1 MTESKGQI
9 SSDNCLFD
17 FVSGIVADVLFVTDS
32 YDNKVYISSL
42 SPDDTTIV
50 PLQLKNLSFPVGVD
64 FDPFEHRVYWTDQN
78 HGFVERAFVD
88 GRNQEIVHMGL
99 SQPSGIALD
108 LVGGNVYWISR
119 GNLTVE
125 VSKLD
130 GSFRKLLVSNLSS
143 YPEDIALDTMRG

>member
-17 FVSGIVADVLFVTDS
+17 FVSGTVADALFVTDS

-50 PLQLKNLSFPVGVD
+50 PLQLKNLSFPLGVD
-64 FDPFEHRVYWTDQN
+64 FDPFEDRVYWTDYH

-88 GRNQEIVHMGL
+88 GRSQEIVHMGL

-108 LVGGNVYWISR
+108 LVGGNVYWIST

-143 YPEDIALDTMRG
+143 YAIDIALDTMRG

>member
-1 MTESKGQI
+1 M
-9 SSDNCLFD
+9 
-17 FVSGIVADVLFVTDS
+17 
-32 YDNKVYISSL
+32 
-42 SPDDTTIV
+42 
-50 PLQLKNLSFPVGVD
+50 
-64 FDPFEHRVYWTDQN
+64 YWTDED

-130 GSFRKLLVSNLSS
+130 GSFRKLLVSNLSL